1 MTKISL
7 CPWKIQPMVNGEKFV
22 LDVHVWI
29 MTKIVEK
36 SVEAIN
42 NKLYDFYHCH
52 STFLL
57 RQKSILSKLG
67 ISSPDDLHNL

>member
-1 MTKISL
+1 MT
-7 CPWKIQPMVNGEKFV
+7 E
-22 LDVHVWI
+22 
-29 MTKIVEK
+29 IVEK